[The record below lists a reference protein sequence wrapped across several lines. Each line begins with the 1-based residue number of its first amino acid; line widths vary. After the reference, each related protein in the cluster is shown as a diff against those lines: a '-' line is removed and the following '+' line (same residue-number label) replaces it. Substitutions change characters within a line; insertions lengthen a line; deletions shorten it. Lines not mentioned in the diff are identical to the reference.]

1 MGFTLNYINMRNFVL
16 FIIVSSFSS
25 FTLFSQS
32 TVTLRGQIVDSKEGT
47 GVPYAVV
54 QINSKAG
61 YTDAQGHFTLDL
73 AKAGHYKI
81 RIEHLGYQAWTQ
93 HLDTLPEGEFRVPLQ
108 PTPLILEEILVTD
121 RNQRAVPQSEVLR
134 DSGLVAT
141 QPRDL
146 GDWLR
151 EVPGFGIIRRGG
163 YALDPVFRSFK
174 YEQLNLIY
182 DGGVQLT
189 HACPNRMDPATT
201 HVTPE
206 EIEKIEL
213 IKGPFSV
220 RYGPAM
226 GATVNVVTE
235 APQRNGRL
243 LSGAFETGYEANG
256 NGRLA
261 RLSMS
266 GGNDR
271 YDFYANGG
279 WKDFDNYLAGDD
291 TEVPS
296 AFTSYDYALKTGF
309 QPSDRQRLQLG
320 WRQSFGRDILHAG
333 LPMDTDTDNSSVLS
347 LDYSARQLSPSL
359 YGLTAKAYGTWIDHV
374 MSNSRRPNFRMV
386 EAVSTV
392 EAATY
397 GGKLELNWLPSR
409 RMILYT
415 GLDARYVGRS
425 GNRDRLVKRNMM
437 TGEELPLPMELQ
449 DIVWPDAGIFNGGLF
464 AEGRFLL
471 NDRFML
477 MTGLRGDFNTA
488 RADTPDA
495 DFEELYGGEVNP
507 APQWNLS
514 ANASLHYRLAE
525 NWSLQLALG
534 RGVRSANMI
543 ERYINHFTVGQDPHE
558 YVGNPHLRPE
568 ANHQAELSITRS
580 GERLTLSA
588 NAFFSYFTDYI
599 TAAVDSSLRRK
610 YMPMLQPRFAKR
622 FQNIDAA
629 TQTGFELSA
638 SYRLLE
644 HLRAYGSLAYTRAQ
658 NLDWDEPLPEIPPL
672 EGIAGLKYQRPQW
685 WLDARGRFVD
695 QQEQTSASFAET
707 MTPGFSVFDLRAG
720 WKPTGGL
727 TLGLAVLNVF
737 DRHYYE
743 HLNRSFVNMS
753 ESGVLFEP
761 GRNVTL
767 FGRLML

>member
-1 MGFTLNYINMRNFVL
+1 MLSVYIL
-16 FIIVSSFSS
+16 ASFS
-25 FTLFSQS
+25 LAAQS
-32 TVTLRGQIVDSKEGT
+32 TRTLRGQVVDREGRG
-47 GVPYAVV
+47 GVPYAAV
-54 QINSKAG
+54 QVNARATYS
-61 YTDAQGHFTLDL
+61 DAEGHFTLEVPAAPRYRL
-73 AKAGHYKI
+73 
-81 RIEHLGYQAWTQ
+81 RVEQLGYETLEQTYES
-93 HLDTLPEGEFRVPLQ
+93 LPEKDLRIVLRSAPL
-108 PTPLILEEILVTD
+108 LLEEILVTD
-121 RNQRAVPQSEVLR
+121 GSPRAAPQSEVLR
-134 DSGLVAT
+134 DSALVAT
-141 QPRDL
+141 QPRDV

-235 APQRNGRL
+235 APATGEHL
-243 LSGAFETGYEANG
+243 LSGAFEGGYEANG

-261 RLSMS
+261 RLALQ
-266 GGNDR
+266 GGDER

-279 WKDFDNYLAGDD
+279 WKDFDSYRAGDG

-309 QPSDRQRLQLG
+309 NPDERQRLQLS

-333 LPMDTDTDNSSVLS
+333 LPMDTDTDNSSVLA
-347 LDYSARQLSPSL
+347 LDYSARRLSPAL
-359 YGLTAKAYGTWIDHV
+359 YGLTAKAYGTWVDHV
-374 MSNSRRPNFRMV
+374 MSNSRRPNFGMV

-397 GGKLELNWLPSR
+397 GGKVELNWLPAR
-409 RMILYT
+409 RLILYT

-425 GNRDRLVKRNMM
+425 GTRDRLVKRNMM
-437 TGEELPLPMELQ
+437 TGEELPMPMAFE
-449 DIVWPDAGIFNGGLF
+449 DIVWPDAAIVNGGLF
-464 AEGRFLL
+464 AEARWLL
-471 NDRFML
+471 NDRL
-477 MTGLRGDFNTA
+477 TLLGGLRGDLNTA
-488 RADTPDA
+488 RADAPDTDFLDLYDGDIDPDA
-495 DFEELYGGEVNP
+495 
-507 APQWNLS
+507 QWNLS
-514 ANASLHYRLAE
+514 ANASLHYRLTGDWA
-525 NWSLQLALG
+525 LQLALG

-558 YVGNPHLRPE
+558 YVGDPHLRPE
-568 ANHQAELSITRS
+568 ANHQAELSLTRS

-588 NAFFSYFTDYI
+588 NAFFSYFADYI

-610 YMPMLQPRFAKR
+610 YMPMQEPRFAKR

-629 TQTGFELSA
+629 TQAGFELSA
-638 SYRLLE
+638 SYRLLP
-644 HLRAYGSLAYTRAQ
+644 HLSAYGSLAYTRAQ
-658 NLDWDEPLPEIPPL
+658 NLDWDEPLAEIPPL
-672 EGIAGLKYQRPQW
+672 EGIAGLKYERARW
-685 WLDARGRFVD
+685 WVDGRGRFVD
-695 QQEQTSASFAET
+695 QQDRTAASFAET
-707 MTPGFSVFDLRAG
+707 TTPGFSVFDLRAG
-720 WKPTGGL
+720 WKPTGAL
-727 TLGLAVLNVF
+727 TLGLAVRNLF

-743 HLNRSFVNMS
+743 HLNRSFVNMP

-761 GRNVTL
+761 GRNVSL
-767 FGRLML
+767 FARLSF